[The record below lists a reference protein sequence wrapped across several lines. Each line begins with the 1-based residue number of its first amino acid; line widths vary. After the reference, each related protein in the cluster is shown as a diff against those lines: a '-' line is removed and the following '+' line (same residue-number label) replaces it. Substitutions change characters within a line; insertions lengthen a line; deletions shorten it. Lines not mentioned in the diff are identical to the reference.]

1 MGHRVTADWAWTTS
15 IKTLSP
21 IKSNEYDFLKETAAF
36 TMLLTLNNIQLG
48 FFFSLLL
55 SVIDLFKKQN
65 KTGGLGPLTFFSY

>member
-48 FFFSLLL
+48 FFFLYYYLLL
-55 SVIDLFKKQN
+55 TYLKN
-65 KTGGLGPLTFFSY
+65 KTKLEGLGH